1 MKNEYVSNI
10 MLAILESKHK
20 IIMVFQNK
28 LTDEDIK
35 FIADLAIDNDKT
47 VIFASMQ
54 AILFNNN
61 ENILVVKE

>member
-1 MKNEYVSNI
+1 MKNEYVSNV

-35 FIADLAIDNDKT
+35 FIADLAIDNNKT

>member
-35 FIADLAIDNDKT
+35 FIADLAIDNNKT